1 MTGAGGARR
10 SWARRCVAV
19 HATAAAAAGLL
30 LLAPAVRAQEPVTLD
45 SAIARGL
52 EHSQRLAELQARES
66 AAAAAEAG
74 RAAAALPE
82 ITVLGGYT
90 RTNHV
95 EAFGI
100 TVPGSPPRI
109 IYPDVPDNYRSR
121 LDVQWPI
128 YTAGRLDA
136 LERAARAERQ
146 ATGED
151 LAAAR
156 ADLRLEI
163 TRAFWAVVTAGEAVR
178 VVDRAL
184 EAIGAHVADLRSRL
198 EQGLIPPNDV
208 LSAEAQEARQRLLAI
223 EAGTTLAVA
232 RADLARL
239 LGADDPASMIAVATL
254 ESPVA
259 PAAGG
264 PELVAAARSQRP
276 EVRSLADRIEAARA
290 RADAARA
297 AALPQVGLAGGYDY
311 ARPNPRIFPR
321 AAAWEDSWDVSV
333 NVSWP
338 LWDGGRNRAVRAE
351 ATAGV
356 AAAEARS
363 RDFDRQLTF
372 EVRQRMLEV
381 DQARAAIAAAEV
393 GLRAAEEAFR
403 VVGER
408 FQAGVATSTDVLDAE
423 TAALQAALD
432 RTRALAG
439 ARLAAAR
446 LERAVG
452 R

>member
-1 MTGAGGARR
+1 
-10 SWARRCVAV
+10 
-19 HATAAAAAGLL
+19 
-30 LLAPAVRAQEPVTLD
+30 
-45 SAIARGL
+45 
-52 EHSQRLAELQARES
+52 
-66 AAAAAEAG
+66 
-74 RAAAALPE
+74 
-82 ITVLGGYT
+82 
-90 RTNHV
+90 
-95 EAFGI
+95 
-100 TVPGSPPRI
+100 
-109 IYPDVPDNYRSR
+109 
-121 LDVQWPI
+121 
-128 YTAGRLDA
+128 
-136 LERAARAERQ
+136 
-146 ATGED
+146 
-151 LAAAR
+151 
-156 ADLRLEI
+156 
-163 TRAFWAVVTAGEAVR
+163 
-178 VVDRAL
+178 
-184 EAIGAHVADLRSRL
+184 VADLRSRL

-239 LGADDPASMIAVATL
+239 LGADDPASMIPVATL
-254 ESPVA
+254 EAPVA
-259 PAAGG
+259 DAVSG
-264 PELVAAARSQRP
+264 PELVDAARRQRP
-276 EVRSLADRIEAARA
+276 EVRSLADLIEAARA
-290 RADAARA
+290 RVDAARA
-297 AALPQVGLAGGYDY
+297 SALPQVGLAGGYDY

-338 LWDGGRNRAVRAE
+338 LWDGGRNRAARAA

-408 FQAGVATSTDVLDAE
+408 FQAGVATNTDVLDAE